1 MNSKYISMALV
12 FAAAVG
18 FTACDDD
25 DLSSKSVLDDFTLQ
39 TEDAKPEVQEFDK
52 WLAKNYNQEYNID
65 FRYRYSDLQT
75 DQVYN
80 VVPAQFDKARGL
92 AILVKHIWLDAYK
105 EVAGEEF
112 IKTYAPRIIQLIGS
126 YEYNDNGSIVL
137 GTANGGL
144 KIMLY
149 GVNELDMDNIRINSN
164 NLYES
169 HDKKPQDLNYWYF
182 HTMHHEFCHILT
194 QTKNYSTEFQ
204 TISSGSYHA
213 TDWINLKDEKAAT
226 EGFVTGYASEEYN
239 EDFAEMYSNYI
250 TLDDQGW
257 NAVLNQA
264 GDKKDILL
272 QKLSIV
278 REYFK
283 NSWGIDIEQIRSV
296 VLRRS
301 EEAPNL
307 DLRTLN

>member
-1 MNSKYISMALV
+1 MNSKYISMALI

-18 FTACDDD
+18 FTACNDD
-25 DLSSKSVLDDFTLQ
+25 DLSPKSVLDDYTLQ
-39 TEDAKPEVQEFDK
+39 TEDTKPEVQEFDK

-65 FRYRYSDLQT
+65 FRYRYTDLQS
-75 DQVYN
+75 DQTYN
-80 VVPAQFDKARGL
+80 VIPAQFDKARGL
-92 AILVKHIWLDAYK
+92 AILVKHIWLDTYK
-105 EVAGEEF
+105 EVAGEVF

-126 YEYNDNGSIVL
+126 YEYNANGSIIL

-149 GVNELDMDNIRINSN
+149 GVNELDMDNIRINSHDP
-164 NLYES
+164 YES
-169 HDKKPQDLNYWYF
+169 HEMMPQDLNYWYF

-204 TISSGSYHA
+204 TISSGGYHA
-213 TDWINLKDEKAAT
+213 TDWINLGDEKAAT

-239 EDFAEMYSNYI
+239 EDFAETYSNYI
-250 TLDDQGW
+250 TLDDTGW
-257 NAVLNQA
+257 NAILNKA
-264 GDKKDILL
+264 GKKKEDIL

-283 NSWGIDIEQIRSV
+283 NSWGIDIEELRAV

-301 EEAPNL
+301 AEAPTL